1 MGLDAKENLD
11 SDQFSLDFLHASREV
26 AEDPEALAAIMK
38 GVLSVNEAD
47 SDFTQLIKA
56 VVRLRFLEI
65 AIMDA
70 MSDLPNMGASEA
82 GKLYKDLSKAALL
95 VSAVENDAEGP
106 KLTRYFPHLL
116 ASEDLDNMRTLAE
129 CGRGKEGTVKAL
141 EMLDDIQTR
150 LGGRKDA

>member
-1 MGLDAKENLD
+1 MGLDAEKTLD

-26 AEDPEALAAIMK
+26 AEDHEALAVLMK

-47 SDFTQLIKA
+47 SNFTQLIKA

-70 MSDLPNMGASEA
+70 MADLPDMGATAA
-82 GKLYKDLSKAALL
+82 GKLYQDLSKAAVL
-95 VSAVENDAEGP
+95 VGAVENDADGS

-116 ASEDLDNMRTLAE
+116 TNADLDNARILAE

-141 EMLDDIQTR
+141 EMLDEIQTR
-150 LGGRKDA
+150 LGSRKDA